1 MFCGTEWKKW
11 SKTCLPAL
19 RECTIHTLHMKISRY
34 MKEFINVAVLRFDF
48 IFWAK
53 STFKFFEKTPPQ
65 NFEEQNEC
73 MTSLNRREKAA
84 ESNIEWKK
92 KKALEFLWRNSV
104 RESSNLTVPNKHHA
118 LPFPYEKKGSD
129 FRTLATNMYS
139 EAPWTQVNFKG
150 IKEWKGLKS
159 LAERNSTNQPNITC
173 KWFAWYLFYR
183 DVIFKNLLH
192 SDTSVLSSHTWI
204 KT

>member
-1 MFCGTEWKKW
+1 MKKRNF
-11 SKTCLPAL
+11 SSFLGL

-34 MKEFINVAVLRFDF
+34 MKEFINVAVLHFDF
-48 IFWAK
+48 IFLAR
-53 STFKFFEKTPPQ
+53 STFKFFEKTPPPKLWGTKWVHDF
-65 NFEEQNEC
+65 FEQ
-73 MTSLNRREKAA
+73 TKKAA

-118 LPFPYEKKGSD
+118 LPFSYEKKSSD
-129 FRTLATNMYS
+129 FRTLAISMYS

-159 LAERNSTNQPNITC
+159 
-173 KWFAWYLFYR
+173 
-183 DVIFKNLLH
+183 
-192 SDTSVLSSHTWI
+192 
-204 KT
+204 